1 MEELETQPEENKTV
15 IKKSKLQKYGVMLS
29 NLSIVCLVC
38 CLLSVFTVI
47 IMPLVWVLGFL
58 LILVTLGIIFAI
70 IPNYWSKLE
79 GFSETI
85 NKVNKFL
92 LKIGPYV
99 ACVGIVLAIA
109 SIVMLVLDKTNK
121 NTKKIVITS
130 IACVLLIVCLVL
142 CFVN

>member
-1 MEELETQPEENKTV
+1 MGELETQPEENKTI

-47 IMPLVWVLGFL
+47 IMPLVWLLGFL

-92 LKIGPYV
+92 LKIGPYI
-99 ACVGIVLAIA
+99 ACVGIALAIA

-121 NTKKIVITS
+121 NTKKIVVTL